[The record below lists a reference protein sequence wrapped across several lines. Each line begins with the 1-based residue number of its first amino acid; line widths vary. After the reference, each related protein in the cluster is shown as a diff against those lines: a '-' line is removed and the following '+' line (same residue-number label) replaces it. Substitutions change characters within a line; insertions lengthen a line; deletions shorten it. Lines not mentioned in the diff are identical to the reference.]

1 MKTKLYHHKLDSSKL
16 EYDKVSKLGTGSDRW
31 IVCAGMQTL
40 GMGRDGNSWHSPLG
54 GLWLSFDLIHSSR
67 VASFPLYVGFC
78 LWELLSELFDLP
90 DLKVKWPNDLFLQG
104 KKLAGILCS
113 HHQNNSKYQI
123 GIGINTN
130 VQEDKQLRSHNA
142 ASLCR
147 SLGMPVSNEFLARL
161 IISRVEKNS
170 FLLEEP
176 KNYLNQ
182 CAKVLYGFGRQGV
195 AIMGSQTVSGVISG
209 LSSEGFLLLRQ
220 NGGELRQ
227 ISHGS
232 LRLK

>member
-1 MKTKLYHHKLDSSKL
+1 MKTELYHHKLDSSKL
-16 EYDKVSKLGTGSDRW
+16 EYDKVSELGVGSDRL
-31 IVCAGMQTL
+31 IVRAGTQTL
-40 GMGRDGNSWHSPLG
+40 GMGRDGSSWHSPLG
-54 GLWLSFDLIHSSR
+54 GLWLSFDLIHSAR

-78 LWELLSELFDLP
+78 LWELLSELFHLQ
-90 DLKVKWPNDLFLQG
+90 DLKVKWPNDLFLEG

-113 HHQNNSKYQI
+113 YHQNNSKYQI

-130 VQEDKQLRSHNA
+130 VKLDEELRSHDA
-142 ASLCR
+142 TSLCQ
-147 SLGMPVSNEFLARL
+147 SLGMPVSNEFLAGM
-161 IISRVEKNS
+161 IINRVEKNS

-176 KNYLNQ
+176 EKYLSQ

-195 AIMGSQTVSGVISG
+195 ATMGSQTVSGVVSG

-220 NGGELRQ
+220 DGGELRQ